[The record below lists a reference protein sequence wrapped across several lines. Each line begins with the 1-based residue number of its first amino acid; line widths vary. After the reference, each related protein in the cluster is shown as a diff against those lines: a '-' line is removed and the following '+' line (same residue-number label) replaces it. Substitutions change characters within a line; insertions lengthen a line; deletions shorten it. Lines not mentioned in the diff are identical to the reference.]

1 MITFYEIS
9 FITLT
14 HLRTYRNIIVLFEQK
29 NPKKLPNIS
38 TDKFRKSN
46 KIEIEYRDV
55 LFFYVNCTCYVFIHC
70 NINLFLTFVWWIIS
84 YFEYFATN
92 VGIYSLSGQEVV
104 KDGICVCKLMCLFI
118 NKNYFNNKT
127 RK

>member
-9 FITLT
+9 FIPLT
-14 HLRTYRNIIVLFEQK
+14 HLRTYRNIIVLFEQNPLK
-29 NPKKLPNIS
+29 NYLTFQLINLGSQIKLKYNIA
-38 TDKFRKSN
+38 TF
-46 KIEIEYRDV
+46 
-55 LFFYVNCTCYVFIHC
+55 FFYVNCTCYVFIHC

-84 YFEYFATN
+84 YFEYFAIN